1 VVLGNCRLASENL
14 QEARAAYD
22 QALALN
28 MEPIGVHSTLYS
40 YALLKGDAAG
50 AEAESSQLNNAVR
63 ARLAAVSG
71 KIGDFR
77 RSLGQ
82 RASRAGQGGMNQVAA
97 LRLFSSQAIIEAVT
111 GNEMPAQFAAETAL
125 RLDPSAIE
133 AAAALAI
140 IGNNQGVQ
148 TLENIRKEFPDGTL
162 LNSIWLPLARSTI
175 ESRAGNA
182 SRALELLG
190 PAKTYEPSAH
200 GLMTTYARGVILLQ
214 SRSGSEAAAEF
225 QKVLSHPGVAAIA
238 PVSVQIL
245 NPLSRLGLARSYAAM
260 GNIPL
265 ARQAYQDFFAMWKD
279 ADNTIPLVQQ
289 ARREFTNLAGPRGG
303 RNTRGLR

>member
-1 VVLGNCRLASENL
+1 MFG
-14 QEARAAYD
+14 
-22 QALALN
+22 
-28 MEPIGVHSTLYS
+28 
-40 YALLKGDAAG
+40 
-50 AEAESSQLNNAVR
+50 
-63 ARLAAVSG
+63 
-71 KIGDFR
+71 
-77 RSLGQ
+77 
-82 RASRAGQGGMNQVAA
+82 
-97 LRLFSSQAIIEAVT
+97 SQAIIEAVT
-111 GNEMPAQFAAETAL
+111 GNEVQAQFAAETAL

-175 ESRAGNA
+175 ESRAGN
-182 SRALELLG
+182 STRALELLG

-200 GLMTTYARGVILLQ
+200 SLMTTYARGVILLQ
-214 SRSGSEAAAEF
+214 ARSGSEAAVEF
-225 QKVLSHPGVAAIA
+225 QKVLSHPGVAAVA

-245 NPLSRLGLARSYAAM
+245 NPLSRLGLARSYAVM

-265 ARQAYQDFFAMWKD
+265 ARQTYQDFFTMWKD
-279 ADNTIPLVQQ
+279 ADNTIPVVQQ

-303 RNTRGLR
+303 GRNTRGQR

>member
-1 VVLGNCRLASENL
+1 
-14 QEARAAYD
+14 
-22 QALALN
+22 
-28 MEPIGVHSTLYS
+28 
-40 YALLKGDAAG
+40 
-50 AEAESSQLNNAVR
+50 
-63 ARLAAVSG
+63 
-71 KIGDFR
+71 
-77 RSLGQ
+77 
-82 RASRAGQGGMNQVAA
+82 
-97 LRLFSSQAIIEAVT
+97 
-111 GNEMPAQFAAETAL
+111 
-125 RLDPSAIE
+125 
-133 AAAALAI
+133 
-140 IGNNQGVQ
+140 
-148 TLENIRKEFPDGTL
+148 
-162 LNSIWLPLARSTI
+162 
-175 ESRAGNA
+175 
-182 SRALELLG
+182 
-190 PAKTYEPSAH
+190 
-200 GLMTTYARGVILLQ
+200 VILLQ